1 MHCLGVDKR
10 IIVGGSSGFT
20 LPVLILGS
28 LNCNKIEDSLACL
41 QGRTL
46 MAQIQEHIRDCKKAL
61 LIVNR
66 FDIPCKSFN
75 LTESLLHGGLLYVC
89 LEKHVFHACCEQK
102 ATKKEDLHHPS
113 STLMINPTCPQRA

>member
-89 LEKHVFHACCEQK
+89 LEKTCIPCLLR
-102 ATKKEDLHHPS
+102 TKSNQEGRS
-113 STLMINPTCPQRA
+113 SSSVINSDD